1 MIRFAILILLSI
13 LVYLYWWH
21 RTLSIIN
28 DNSNQIIEKEYL
40 KNTYH
45 RTNSLDNLNLD
56 PNNPKQIDHLL
67 NDFIKDEKIINNQQK
82 NYNRNFFRKEKNK
95 EKDLEFQHLFLSNNK
110 ILSNKSNRT
119 NNDRSSTYLKLITND
134 KKYLVSSNCHA

>member
-134 KKYLVSSNCHA
+134 K